1 MVDRNMSSLFARTEN
16 AADDQGGVT
25 STPAD
30 VPRLSS
36 AVSGTTH
43 SERPPG
49 PAPLKGTTGAVA
61 VDAMDDAEL
70 MSHVAAGNADA
81 FSVLLERHRSLVF
94 QIAHHILKDKGEA
107 MDLVQQV
114 FAEMYQTAGRFDR
127 QRGKVAGW
135 LFRIAYHDAINRK
148 QYLKVRHFYTC
159 VPLEERGEAQLLGHA
174 GERGHLAPQ
183 EELYLAEESLAM
195 LKPAQRRAI
204 ELTLFS
210 GLTAKQA
217 AERTGESVAVVENN
231 LYRGLKKLRTL
242 SRKRH
247 L

>member
-1 MVDRNMSSLFARTEN
+1 MLSLFARSDN
-16 AADDQGGVT
+16 ATDDQGGVT

-30 VPRLSS
+30 MPLHSS
-36 AVSGTTH
+36 AVSGTTD

-49 PAPLKGTTGAVA
+49 PALLEKTTGAA
-61 VDAMDDAEL
+61 AFDAMDDAEL
-70 MSHVAAGNADA
+70 MTHVAAGNVDA

-94 QIAHHILKDKGEA
+94 HIARDILKDKGEA

-114 FAEMYQTAGRFDR
+114 FAELYQTAGRFDR
-127 QRGKVAGW
+127 QRGKVAAW
-135 LFRIAYHDAINRK
+135 LFTIAYHDAINRK
-148 QYLKVRHFYTC
+148 QYLEVRHFYTC
-159 VPLEERGEAQLLGHA
+159 VPIEERGEAPLLGHA

-204 ELTLFS
+204 ELTLFE
-210 GLTAKQA
+210 GLTAKEV

-242 SRKRH
+242 SRKRY